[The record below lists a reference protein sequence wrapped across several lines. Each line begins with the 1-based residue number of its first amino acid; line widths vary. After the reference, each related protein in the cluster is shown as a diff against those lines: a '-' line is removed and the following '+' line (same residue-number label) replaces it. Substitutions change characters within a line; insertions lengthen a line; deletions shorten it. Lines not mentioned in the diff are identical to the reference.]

1 MFTIPYL
8 IKYGTE
14 KHLQEAIDCYKGK
27 YGECT
32 TVDNYIIYFIPNL
45 AVMEMIWS
53 LRFEFTYSTFWW
65 IGSH

>member
-14 KHLQEAIDCYKGK
+14 KHLQEAIDCYTGK

-45 AVMEMIWS
+45 AVMEMI
-53 LRFEFTYSTFWW
+53 
-65 IGSH
+65 